1 MPRPW
6 APLPPAR
13 WRSPPPLPHCAGE
26 GAGGEGAR
34 TAVLSVPAL
43 RMRTGFADPGRPDG
57 SGTPDP
63 YRGNGGAATANG
75 TDDRSR
81 SAPPPPSCRGE
92 VCLARISGVGA
103 RRAAPARAE
112 WRGDRPP
119 TSSHPVD
126 TPHPRLADARH
137 PLHVLRVGVTR
148 ASPSRADR
156 RGNRVRFPARA
167 GRMGHAACPETGT
180 TRLGAG
186 FRAPHCPKQR
196 YT

>member
-1 MPRPW
+1 VPRPW

-13 WRSPPPLPHCAGE
+13 WRSPPSLPRGAGE
-26 GAGGEGAR
+26 GVGGEGAR

-81 SAPPPPSCRGE
+81 SVPPPPSCRGE
-92 VCLARISGVGA
+92 ACLARL
-103 RRAAPARAE
+103 RRR
-112 WRGDRPP
+112 RGHR
-119 TSSHPVD
+119 TVSVCRTGLD
-126 TPHPRLADARH
+126 TPHPRLADTRH

-156 RGNRVRFPARA
+156 RGNRVRFPALV

-186 FRAPHCPKQR
+186 FRAPRCPKQR